1 LLSANGEQG
10 LRPLFPLKVIE
21 RTLFFN
27 RKQNTI
33 VSHQGD
39 AMKLR
44 PLHDRVIVKRLEQET
59 KTASGIVIPDNA
71 AEKPDQ
77 GEVLAVGPG
86 KRSDKG
92 DFIVLNIKV
101 GDRVLFGKYSG
112 QTVKVDGEEL
122 LVMKEDDLF
131 AVVEK

>member
-1 LLSANGEQG
+1 VLTAFGANRHIRFSISEEA
-10 LRPLFPLKVIE
+10 LTFI
-21 RTLFFN
+21 N
-27 RKQNTI
+27 RKLIRT
-33 VSHQGD
+33 HQGD

-44 PLHDRVIVKRLEQET
+44 PLADRVIVKRVEQET

-77 GEVLAVGPG
+77 GEVLSVGPG
-86 KRSDKG
+86 KRNDKG
-92 DFIVLNIKV
+92 DIVAMNVKK

-112 QTVKVDGEEL
+112 QTVKVDGDEL
-122 LVMKEDDLF
+122 LVMREEDLF

>member
-1 LLSANGEQG
+1 MCG
-10 LRPLFPLKVIE
+10 LRLRFIESKVVLTS
-21 RTLFFN
+21 RRLPA
-27 RKQNTI
+27 NTTFS
-33 VSHQGD
+33 VLQGD

-86 KRSDKG
+86 KRNEKG
-92 DFIVLNIKV
+92 DFVVLNIKV